1 MRPRQAILLT
11 IGVLGAGLV
20 GASVQGVTAVN
31 ADLENMSSAR
41 QQLHRVLDR
50 EERHDCPLRDRKP
63 QRSTPSDTEI

>member
-11 IGVLGAGLV
+11 IGALGAGLV

-41 QQLHRVLDR
+41 QQLHRVLDS
-50 EERHDCPLRDRKP
+50 ERDDCPLRDRKP